1 MTNNIQ
7 SIFIKQTETRND
19 PKAYTAYRIDIQAAV
34 RQWHIWKRY
43 SDFTKL
49 HEQLSHTFP
58 DNPLPAHLPHKR
70 IFPPTFNSSDKVED
84 RRQGLE
90 DYLRTLLSCR
100 DDRWRKTDIWNDFL
114 ALPDLQSNTT
124 SSSPSRATSPTKAN
138 EPIVTFGS
146 WLDEYD
152 DLLTLSREIRSLIN
166 SRNAHTSQQE
176 VSDAMQREVKAKK
189 GLMTL
194 TARLSIL
201 ESSLHN
207 NNEQFI
213 ADGEARRREDKL
225 NSLKVERDVLV
236 QLLNATRQDLTK
248 SAKKKP
254 VTTAASA
261 SFIRK
266 DNTNNYG
273 DIGFDQQPAV
283 KRAATTGHNNNKAGG
298 GRAFGSALLKQ
309 QQQQKLQETE
319 FTKGLDNQEL
329 LNYQSQVMKD
339 QDLHIE
345 QFSQLL
351 GRQKELG
358 VAINYE
364 LENQIDILES
374 LDIQVDNTQTKLA
387 FANKKLSKIK

>member
-1 MTNNIQ
+1 MVNNIQ
-7 SIFIKQTETRND
+7 SIFIKRTETRND
-19 PKAYTAYRIDIQAAV
+19 PKAHTAYRIDIQASV

-49 HEQLSHTFP
+49 HDQLSRTFP
-58 DNPLPAHLPHKR
+58 NSSVPAHLPHKR
-70 IFPPTFNSSDKVED
+70 IFPPTFQSSDKVED

-100 DDRWRKTDIWNDFL
+100 DDRWRKTDIWSDFL
-114 ALPDLQSNTT
+114 ALPDQRSSSTESPPT
-124 SSSPSRATSPTKAN
+124 SSHTK
-138 EPIVTFGS
+138 ESSVTFGS

-152 DLLTLSREIRSLIN
+152 DLLVISREIRSLIN
-166 SRNAHTSQQE
+166 SRNTHTSQQE
-176 VSDAMQREVKAKK
+176 VSDAMQCEVKAKK
-189 GLMTL
+189 CLMTL

-201 ESSLHN
+201 ESSLHDSH
-207 NNEQFI
+207 EQFV

-225 NSLKVERDVLV
+225 NSLKAEKDVLV
-236 QLLNATRQDLTK
+236 QLINATRQDLTK
-248 SAKKKP
+248 PTKKKP
-254 VTTAASA
+254 VSTASVV
-261 SFIRK
+261 K
-266 DNTNNYG
+266 EDNNANNYG
-273 DIGFDQQPAV
+273 DIGFEHQQQTV
-283 KRAATTGHNNNKAGG
+283 KRAATTGHNSRMGG

-329 LNYQSQVMKD
+329 LNYQTQVMKD
-339 QDLHIE
+339 QDLYIE

-358 VAINYE
+358 VAINHE
-364 LENQIDILES
+364 LENQIGVLDS

>member
-7 SIFIKQTETRND
+7 SIFIKQTETRHD

-49 HEQLSHTFP
+49 HEQLTHTFP
-58 DNPLPAHLPHKR
+58 DVSLPAHLPHKR
-70 IFPPTFNSSDKVED
+70 IFPPTFHSSDKVED

-114 ALPDLQSNTT
+114 ALPEHNNMTAV
-124 SSSPSRATSPTKAN
+124 SPSSSPTKAK
-138 EPIVTFGS
+138 EPVVTFGS

-176 VSDAMQREVKAKK
+176 VSDAMQCEVKAKK

-201 ESSLHN
+201 ESSLHDN
-207 NNEQFI
+207 QDQFV

-225 NSLKVERDVLV
+225 NSLKVEKDVLV
-236 QLLNATRQDLTK
+236 QLVNATRQDLTK
-248 SAKKKP
+248 STKKKP
-254 VTTAASA
+254 
-261 SFIRK
+261 
-266 DNTNNYG
+266 
-273 DIGFDQQPAV
+273 QQNV
-283 KRAATTGHNNNKAGG
+283 KRAATTGHHTKVGG

-329 LNYQSQVMKD
+329 LNYQTQVMKD

-358 VAINYE
+358 VAINHE
-364 LENQIDILES
+364 LENQIDVLES

>member
-1 MTNNIQ
+1 MANNIQ
-7 SIFIKQTETRND
+7 SIFIKQTETRHD

-49 HEQLSHTFP
+49 HEQLTHTFP
-58 DNPLPAHLPHKR
+58 DVSLPAHLPHKR
-70 IFPPTFNSSDKVED
+70 IFPPTFHSSDRVED

-114 ALPDLQSNTT
+114 ALPEQNNTT
-124 SSSPSRATSPTKAN
+124 ATSPSSSPARAK

-146 WLDEYD
+146 WLDEYG

-176 VSDAMQREVKAKK
+176 VSDAMQCEVKAKK

-194 TARLSIL
+194 NARLSIL
-201 ESSLHN
+201 EASLHDN
-207 NNEQFI
+207 QDQFV

-225 NSLKVERDVLV
+225 NSLKVEKDVLI
-236 QLLNATRQDLTK
+236 QLVNATRQDLTK

-261 SFIRK
+261 AAIRR
-266 DNTNNYG
+266 DNNNTNNYG
-273 DIGFDQQPAV
+273 DIGFDQQQNV
-283 KRAATTGHNNNKAGG
+283 RRAATTGHNTKAGG

-329 LNYQSQVMKD
+329 LNYQTQVMKD

-358 VAINYE
+358 VAINHE
-364 LENQIDILES
+364 LENQIDVLES

-387 FANKKLSKIK
+387 FGNKKLSKIK